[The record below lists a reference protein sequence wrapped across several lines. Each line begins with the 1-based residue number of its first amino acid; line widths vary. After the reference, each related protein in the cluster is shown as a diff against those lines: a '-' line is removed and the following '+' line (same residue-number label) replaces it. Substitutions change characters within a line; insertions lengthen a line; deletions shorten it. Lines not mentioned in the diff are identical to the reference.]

1 MNDSGRSA
9 LPTWLTGPSVA
20 IIAAVFTVGVGI
32 AGLILASHS
41 GLRTEMHNMREDLGG
56 DIERVRSDIGARIT
70 ALDTRLRDVR
80 VDVAVIRESVEGV
93 DARLRIV
100 ERHTHDPPHMAP
112 IP

>member
-1 MNDSGRSA
+1 MDERIRSA

-41 GLRTEMHNMREDLGG
+41 GLRTEMHNMREDLG
-56 DIERVRSDIGARIT
+56 ARIT
-70 ALDTRLRDVR
+70 ALDTRLRDVE

-93 DARLRIV
+93 DARLRVV
-100 ERHTHDPPHMAP
+100 ERHTHDPPTRR
-112 IP
+112 